1 MHFSFHKQILTSL
14 LLVFTYRS
22 NTKFAIFSKEYVC
35 RIKKLYIVLSLF
47 HQLLLFVNVILL
59 IVQLAMKLKLQN
71 ILNEEVLEAFLQIG
85 TLVEPTYYL
94 SAVQNFSE
102 MSFSILN
109 TYSEIIKEQCIFDLS
124 SYRFWLVCSYT
135 SSDGKALSLLEFC
148 LYTGVCQLLVHQCQC
163 TTKFCTM

>member
-1 MHFSFHKQILTSL
+1 MHFPFHKQILTSL

-47 HQLLLFVNVILL
+47 YQLLLFVNVILL

-109 TYSEIIKEQCIFDLS
+109 ILTQK
-124 SYRFWLVCSYT
+124 
-135 SSDGKALSLLEFC
+135 
-148 LYTGVCQLLVHQCQC
+148 
-163 TTKFCTM
+163 